1 MLKLE
6 KLPIEY
12 HGQTYELV
20 CNMEALELLEE
31 EYGDMKTVMNDSIDH
46 VSAALFR
53 IMLNCARA
61 DRGEEPVDKRTI
73 SRAYSYA
80 MLREMDIFGLFLR
93 AMSPEAANRKAAEN
107 SPKAAEEPAKN

>member
-1 MLKLE
+1 MLQLE

-31 EYGDMKTVMNDSIDH
+31 EYGGMKTVMNDSIDH

-61 DRGEEPVDKRTI
+61 DRGEEPVDKRSI
-73 SRAYSYA
+73 ARAYSYA